1 MRYICGRVNNPDK
14 KRGIELIENVILVD
28 RLDTMTGT
36 MEKME
41 AHRVGLLHR
50 AFSVFIFNTK
60 GELLLQQRAFNK
72 YHSGGKWTNT
82 CCSHPNP
89 GEETLAAAHRRLNEE
104 MGMECELHY
113 AFNFIYRA
121 VLEDGL
127 SEHEFDHVFWG
138 ICDATPMP
146 EPTEVASFKFMSMEE
161 LATDIKLNPGRYTEW
176 LKICF
181 DLVMENYRKH
191 ISGAS

>member
-1 MRYICGRVNNPDK
+1 MTER
-14 KRGIELIENVILVD
+14 VILVD
-28 RLDTMTGT
+28 EHDNMTGT

-41 AHRVGLLHR
+41 VHRLGLLHR
-50 AFSVFIFNTK
+50 AFSLFIFNKK
-60 GELLLQQRAFNK
+60 GELLLQQRAFDK

-89 GEETLAAAHRRLNEE
+89 GEKTLPAARRRLNEE

-113 AFNFIYRA
+113 AFNFIYQA
-121 VLEDGL
+121 GLEDGI

-138 ICDATPMP
+138 ISDSTPNP
-146 EPTEVASFKFMSMEE
+146 EPKEVAAFKFMSMEN
-161 LATDIKLNPGRYTEW
+161 LAADLKRHPGQYTEW

-181 DLVMENYRKH
+181 DRVAECHHQLF
-191 ISGAS
+191 